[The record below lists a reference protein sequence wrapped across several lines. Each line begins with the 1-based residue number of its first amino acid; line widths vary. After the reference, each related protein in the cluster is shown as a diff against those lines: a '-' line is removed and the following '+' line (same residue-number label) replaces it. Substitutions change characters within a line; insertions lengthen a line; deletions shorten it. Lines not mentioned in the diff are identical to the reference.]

1 MNDATLLHR
10 IIKPRWWIQD
20 TQVSSQAFRPGP
32 EDDKQ
37 MSVYDG
43 DQITA
48 EGAWHHYTGDPT
60 KSPPSGVLAVTVA
73 ECSQQNL
80 PAHPDPD
87 TFQEHVLVDFQ
98 KFGTNQTKKKSER
111 LRDAAFAR
119 GWQFQP

>member
-10 IIKPRWWIQD
+10 VIKPHWWLQD
-20 TQVSSQAFRPGP
+20 RQVSSQAFRPSP
-32 EDDKQ
+32 EDEKQ

-48 EGAWHHYTGDPT
+48 EGAWRHYTNDPS
-60 KSPPSGVLAVTVA
+60 KSPASGVLAVTA
-73 ECSQQNL
+73 GECSQQDL
-80 PAHPDPD
+80 PVSPDPK
-87 TFQEHVLVDFQ
+87 TFQEHVLIDFR

-111 LRDAAFAR
+111 LRDDAAAR